1 MPIWTLAKKEFRIL
15 LRDRLAAVILLG
27 MPLLFVL
34 VLGMLLGDTFG
45 KKERLRIS
53 VVSLDAGRQDGK
65 EPIPGKKNW
74 AEVVQQDLRETGNVI
89 VEPLDS
95 VAEAEQLKRE
105 HKRAAILVFGPDF
118 SERVEQCSFLRDG
131 LNPFWRD
138 GVYLDRIDVDLLKD
152 KQQVANSAVIEQVA
166 QVSLLRVLLPLMI
179 GRAFGKLSD
188 EKFIRLLG
196 EEVNIPGPEV
206 KVGFTTIKPLGDKKK
221 LGELLEMAAGNDPL
235 RAAEYRRKVGEGVQ
249 AALTKQFENFDL
261 TGLTWM
267 QLTRSKEGP
276 REDRPQDQGEGLG
289 FLPRGAARYQIL
301 VPSYTVM
308 FAFFLV
314 LNVGWVLVAE
324 RQQGTLKRL
333 RTTPITRT
341 DILLGKLIPYFLLSL
356 GQGFVLLIAGKLIFG
371 MKWGPD
377 SWPWWQQVL
386 WLIPV
391 VFSTSLAAMGLAML
405 VAALART
412 EAQVALYGAVPVLI
426 MALIGGCVLPRDLMP
441 EQTQSMTLYTP
452 HGWALAAYRE
462 LLTSDATYL
471 PNTDIVTRACLVL
484 SGFGLAFLAAAWAS
498 LRLD

>member
-1 MPIWTLAKKEFRIL
+1 MPLWTLAKKEVRLL
-15 LRDRLAAVILLG
+15 LRDRLAAVILVG

-34 VLGMLLGDTFG
+34 ILGMLLGDTFG

-53 VVSLDAGRQDGK
+53 VVSLDVG
-65 EPIPGKKNW
+65 PCSIPGKKNW
-74 AEVVQQDLRETGNVI
+74 AEVVQQDLRETGGVV
-89 VEPLDS
+89 VEELGS
-95 VAEAEQLKRE
+95 VEEGEQLIRE
-105 HKRAAILVFGPDF
+105 HKRAAVLIFEPEF
-118 SERVEQCSFLRDG
+118 SVQVEKCSFLRDG
-131 LNPFWRD
+131 LNPFFRD
-138 GVYLDRIDVDLLKD
+138 GVYLDRIGVRLPKD
-152 KQQVANSAVIEQVA
+152 SQQVANSAVIEQVA
-166 QVSLLRVLLPLMI
+166 QVSLLRILLPLMI

-188 EKFIRLLG
+188 ESFIKILG
-196 EEVNIPGPEV
+196 DEVNLPGPEV
-206 KVGFTTIKPLGDKKK
+206 TIGFTTIKPLGEKKK
-221 LGELLEMAAGNDPL
+221 LGELLEMAAGGKPA
-235 RAAEYRRKVGEGVQ
+235 RAAEYRKKVGEGVQ
-249 AALTKQFENFDL
+249 AALTKQFENYDL
-261 TGLTWM
+261 TGLTWA
-267 QLTRSKEGP
+267 QLTRSKEDP
-276 REDRPQDQGEGLG
+276 REGKPQDQGEGLG
-289 FLPRGAARYQIL
+289 FLNRGAARYQIL

-356 GQGFVLLIAGKLIFG
+356 GQGTILLLAGKLIFG
-371 MKWGPD
+371 MRWGPD
-377 SWPWWQQVL
+377 SWPLWYQVL

-391 VFSTSLAAMGLAML
+391 VVSTALAAMGLAML

-426 MALIGGCVLPRDLMP
+426 LALIGGCVLPRDLMP

-462 LLTSDATYL
+462 LLTSDPAYI

-484 SGFGLAFLAAAWAS
+484 TGFGVVFLAAAWAS